1 MKAIFFERYG
11 PPEVLQYGE
20 RPRPEPGA
28 DQVLIEVH
36 AAAINP
42 RDWLLREGRY
52 QFRHLLGGFPI
63 IPGSDVS
70 GVVAA
75 VGKNVR
81 AFKPGDEVF
90 AMQSMLGRMGGYAEY
105 IAVRERCVA
114 RKPREITHA
123 QAAAVPCAGLTSWQ
137 ALLKNGGLQR
147 GSRVVVVGA
156 AGGVGHYAVQIAR
169 HFGAHVAA
177 VCSTPN
183 VEFVKALGAHEVVD
197 YKQQKFNETLRDF
210 DIVYDTIGR
219 ESLASCRK
227 VLKPDGVYI
236 TTVPNGR
243 TLAEAIGASL
253 RRRLTRRGQRSSVIL
268 CEASGADLAAMA
280 ELLRDGRL
288 RSEIDQ
294 VFPLK
299 DAAEAQ
305 KKSRSFRTRGKL
317 ILAVR

>member
-11 PPEVLQYGE
+11 APEVLQYGE
-20 RPRPEPGA
+20 RPKPEQRA

-52 QFRHLLGGFPI
+52 QFRHLLGGFPV

-70 GVVAA
+70 GVVVAA
-75 VGKNVR
+75 GRDVQR
-81 AFKPGDEVF
+81 FKPGDEVF
-90 AMQSMLGRMGGYAEY
+90 AMQGILGRMGAYAEY
-105 IAVRERCVA
+105 IAVKERCLA
-114 RKPREITHA
+114 HKPKNISHA
-123 QAAAVPCAGLTSWQ
+123 EAAAVPCAGLTSWQ
-137 ALLKNGGLQR
+137 ALLKNGQMQR
-147 GSRVVVVGA
+147 GSKVVVVGA
-156 AGGVGHYAVQIAR
+156 SGGVGHYGVQIAR
-169 HFGAHVAA
+169 HFGAHVIG
-177 VCSTPN
+177 VCSTAN
-183 VEFVKALGAHEVVD
+183 VDFVKSLGAHEVID
-197 YKQQKFNETLRDF
+197 YKQQKFNEVLRDC

-243 TLAEAIGASL
+243 TAAEWITTSL
-253 RRRLTRRGQRSSVIL
+253 RRRVTGRGQRSSVIL
-268 CEASGADLAAMA
+268 CEASGADLGEMGK
-280 ELLRDGRL
+280 LMSDGKL

-299 DAAEAQ
+299 DAADAQ
-305 KKSRSFRTRGKL
+305 RKSRSFRTRGKL
-317 ILAVR
+317 ILAVK